1 MTFLVDRSHHWDF
14 AFYLQSLKRRSSI
27 LDSEIGSFGPIR
39 RIRQKQSLLSSRG
52 LGSPV
57 SGNISISGGGLGPE
71 AAQKASLTQKLDSLK
86 NGDSSMPST
95 SLLSVPSKSSEM
107 ASKILQQLD
116 RLVSP
121 KDKSSQ
127 PKLLTLMD
135 KSPTKL
141 SPSML
146 HGRALKSLETLDSS
160 KFLGDGDVQ
169 DDSKLDG
176 SLDKIIPHAQDIVSP
191 DQDMVRE
198 NGPLKIV
205 APCEKSTI
213 VNVADSMVPKEYT
226 LHSIETMVS
235 ATPMSVSYP
244 PQKKRAFQ
252 MSAHEV
258 FCSQNLWSAINN
270 VYIYVYVCVLCIR
283 LYVIGMIPQHV
294 AFILSLLLDQICG
307 IYFQLLPNNS
317 SIDG

>member
-1 MTFLVDRSHHWDF
+1 MH
-14 AFYLQSLKRRSSI
+14 FYLQSLKRRSSV
-27 LDSEIGSFGPIR
+27 LDNEIGSFGAIR

-57 SGNISISGGGLGPE
+57 SGNISVSGGGIGAE
-71 AAQKASLTQKLDSLK
+71 AAQKAPLTQKLDSLK
-86 NGDSSMPST
+86 NGDSSIPST
-95 SLLSVPSKSSEM
+95 SLPSVPSKSSEM

-116 RLVSP
+116 KLVSP

-160 KFLGDGDVQ
+160 KILGGGDVQ
-169 DDSKLDG
+169 DNSKLDS
-176 SLDKIIPHAQDIVSP
+176 SLDKTIPDAQGISSP
-191 DQDMVRE
+191 DQYMVRE

-205 APCEKSTI
+205 APCENSI
-213 VNVADSMVPKEYT
+213 VNIADSMVPKEYT
-226 LHSIETMVS
+226 LHSIETTVS
-235 ATPMSVSYP
+235 ASPMSVSYP
-244 PQKKRAFQ
+244 PQKKRVFQ

-270 VYIYVYVCVLCIR
+270 VYIYVYVCIM
-283 LYVIGMIPQHV
+283 Y
-294 AFILSLLLDQICG
+294 
-307 IYFQLLPNNS
+307 
-317 SIDG
+317 